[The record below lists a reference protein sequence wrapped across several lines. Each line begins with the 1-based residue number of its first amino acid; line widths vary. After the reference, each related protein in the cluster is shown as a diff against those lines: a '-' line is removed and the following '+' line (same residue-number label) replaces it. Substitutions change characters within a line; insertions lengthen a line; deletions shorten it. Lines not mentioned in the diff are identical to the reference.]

1 MSVRGRELKGLAT
14 HEHGY
19 GSPFVLPTLPEEP
32 IMGIPAAMAALTA
45 FLRAVVAWVALNVD
59 MLKLI
64 TEPCHP
70 EG

>member
-1 MSVRGRELKGLAT
+1 M
-14 HEHGY
+14 
-19 GSPFVLPTLPEEP
+19 LPEEF

-45 FLRAVVAWVALNVD
+45 FLKAVVARVALKVD